1 MIPAF
6 DRIDHIHLYAT
17 NRNQAEQW
25 YADVMGFKRVPEL
38 ESWADGGPLT
48 LSNSSGTV
56 HIALFEAAAQPC
68 RSVIAL
74 SVGAAGVRRLAP
86 APGRQAQAAGRARGS
101 PAVVVAVL
109 RRSRRQPVGDHHL
122 PARGGGDA
130 AEAGRDVTP
139 ATGGLNDDARLAF
152 ARPGCSSD
160 ADAYCVSSVSR
171 MTPVATAAST

>member
-17 NRNQAEQW
+17 HRNSAEQW

-56 HIALFEAAAQPC
+56 HIALFEAPAQPC

-74 SVGAAGVRRLAP
+74 SVGAEEFVAW
-86 APGRQAQAAGRARGS
+86 RQHLEIGRAH
-101 PAVVVAVL
+101 V
-109 RRSRRQPVGDHHL
+109 
-122 PARGGGDA
+122 
-130 AEAGRDVTP
+130 
-139 ATGGLNDDARLAF
+139 
-152 ARPGCSSD
+152 
-160 ADAYCVSSVSR
+160 
-171 MTPVATAAST
+171 

>member
-38 ESWADGGPLT
+38 EAWAEGGPLT

-56 HIALFEAAAQPC
+56 HIALFEAPAQPC

-74 SVGAAGVRRLAP
+74 SVGALIDK
-86 APGRQAQAAGRARGS
+86 
-101 PAVVVAVL
+101 L
-109 RRSRRQPVGDHHL
+109 
-122 PARGGGDA
+122 
-130 AEAGRDVTP
+130 
-139 ATGGLNDDARLAF
+139 
-152 ARPGCSSD
+152 
-160 ADAYCVSSVSR
+160 
-171 MTPVATAAST
+171 